1 MNMQLVVISG
11 PDQGRTFP
19 LADGQTLIIGRG
31 QTNDTHLG
39 DPHVSRVHCQVEVDG
54 GAVVLIDRGGAG
66 GTLVKGREIEK
77 HQLQPGD
84 VVQIGQTELRFLL
97 DGAGSD
103 TTVVGPGISKPKPRP
118 AVTPLRNLA
127 GESIGVYQIEQV
139 IAKGASGM
147 VCRAHDTEHDRT
159 VALKVLDPDFSGDEE
174 NMRRFVRAMK
184 TMLPIRHENIVSIY
198 AAGKNG
204 PYCWVAM
211 EYVEGENLA
220 EVIDRIG
227 AVGQLDWKDAF
238 RVAVHIARAL
248 QEAYEHKII
257 HRNITPTNIVQRT
270 SDKVTKLCDLMLAK
284 ALEGTQAKQVTQPG
298 ELVGDVAY
306 MAPERTRGQSKVD
319 GRSDIYGLGAT
330 VYALLTARP
339 PFEGHSLPELI
350 SKIRQTEAVKPKQY
364 QLGIPDLF
372 EDLVLRMLAKRPEDR
387 YQTAEELL
395 ADLLRVGRY
404 QSVEA

>member
-1 MNMQLVVISG
+1 MNMQLVVIRG

-19 LADGQTLIIGRG
+19 LADGQTLIIGRSP
-31 QTNDTHLG
+31 TSDTQLG

-54 GAVVLIDRGGAG
+54 AAVVLSDRGGAG
-66 GTLVKGREIEK
+66 GTLVMGREIEK
-77 HQLQPGD
+77 HELQPGD
-84 VVQIGQTELRFLL
+84 VVQLGQTELRFLL
-97 DGAGSD
+97 EGAGSD
-103 TTVVGPGISKPKPRP
+103 TTVVVPGRSKPDP
-118 AVTPLRNLA
+118 AGGPLRNLA

-174 NMRRFVRAMK
+174 NMQRFVRAMK

-257 HRNITPTNIVQRT
+257 HRNITPTNILQRT

-298 ELVGDVAY
+298 ELVGDIAY
-306 MAPERTRGQSKVD
+306 MSPERTRGQSKVD

-372 EDLVLRMLAKRPEDR
+372 EDLVVRMLAKRPEDR

-395 ADLLRVGRY
+395 TDLLRIGRY